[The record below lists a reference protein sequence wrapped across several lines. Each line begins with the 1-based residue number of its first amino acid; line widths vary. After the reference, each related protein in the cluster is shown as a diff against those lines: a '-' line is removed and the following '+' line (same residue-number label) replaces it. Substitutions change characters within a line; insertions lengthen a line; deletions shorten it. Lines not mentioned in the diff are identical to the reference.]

1 MKLTKLKPLEKNP
14 FKSTGDEQIKLIAE
28 SIKSFEKMMSIRK
41 IVIDEN
47 FQILGGNKRYFSLK
61 MLGRTEIPDEWIDQR
76 TDLTEDEK
84 REFIVKDNTHFG
96 SQWDWETL
104 KEWDVPAKE
113 WGLDLPEWWGDVVDI
128 ENVDDFNE
136 SCNFTIKCKDIEQ
149 FEQLQLKLKTS
160 SQKINYDEFLL
171 KVGL

>member
-113 WGLDLPEWWGDVVDI
+113 WGLDLPEEWGEPTEQKDLSDTLQETFEVII
-128 ENVDDFNE
+128 ECDNETTQEQVFN
-136 SCNFTIKCKDIEQ
+136 
-149 FEQLQLKLKTS
+149 KLT
-160 SQKINYDEFLL
+160 QEGYICRVLTL
-171 KVGL
+171 